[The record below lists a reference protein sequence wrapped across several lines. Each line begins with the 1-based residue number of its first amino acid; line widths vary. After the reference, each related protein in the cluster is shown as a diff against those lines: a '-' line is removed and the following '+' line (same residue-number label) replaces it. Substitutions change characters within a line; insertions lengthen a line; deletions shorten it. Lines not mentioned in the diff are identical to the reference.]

1 MVWQGA
7 ALPMSCYI
15 VRTIITRSMSQS
27 LVGKLR
33 TLQALG
39 RCNVTFEQSLQ
50 SVQVVMCVQDV
61 V

>member
-15 VRTIITRSMSQS
+15 VRTTTTRSMSQS
-27 LVGKLR
+27 HAGNLR
-33 TLQALG
+33 KLQALG
-39 RCNVTFEQSLQ
+39 CCNVTFQQSLQ

-61 V
+61 E

>member
-15 VRTIITRSMSQS
+15 VRTTITMSMSQS
-27 LVGKLR
+27 LVGELR
-33 TLQALG
+33 TLHSLG
-39 RCNVTFEQSLQ
+39 RCNVTFQQSLQ